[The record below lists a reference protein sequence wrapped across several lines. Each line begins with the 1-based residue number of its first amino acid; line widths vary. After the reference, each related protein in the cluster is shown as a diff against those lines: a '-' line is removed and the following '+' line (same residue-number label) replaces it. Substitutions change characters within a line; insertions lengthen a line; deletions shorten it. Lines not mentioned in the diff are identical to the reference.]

1 MSTLLQRKYPKSYEQ
16 LRFCSAL
23 QLDLYFYLDEE
34 EEIIGCNEAVLQ
46 VTGFRSFEALQAR
59 MATLPQIFVSD
70 PESPLPEVG
79 DWLERIA
86 DGPPLQVELRDR
98 NDKSRVYAV
107 YARTVRND
115 DVPLHLLILHEIT
128 VVEKAREA
136 KRYYDGLTREL
147 IVNISRQFRSPLN
160 GIVGFT
166 GLLDQ
171 TALDDTQQEYAMHI
185 RDAAESIT
193 TTVDNLLALSQADR
207 GEISA
212 QESAFEPLE
221 LYERIG
227 ARYGALARAKGI
239 TLMFMFDPALPK
251 SLFGDADKVIRV
263 LRNLIDNA
271 IRYTQ
276 RGGQVLVEVLCKEC
290 DDTYARVEYAVSDT
304 GAGIDADSLK
314 TILRPFTPSHRATEP
329 AGLGIGLNLS
339 HKLLGVMRS
348 QLRVA
353 SKVGKGSRFSFLIEH
368 RTGEAPPFGSYA
380 GCRAVV
386 IAKQPEM
393 ALQGKLLL
401 NYLKRFGVFA
411 EEAEEI
417 DKPLLARAELL
428 FLLDDAIG
436 REKAELLKNN
446 YPNLKIAA
454 VVTPEREQELGGE
467 LPGTDALLSLP
478 LLPDRLDALLA
489 RQPALPETAIEEPAA
504 PARRFSL
511 LIAEDN
517 PINQKLLMT
526 LLTKH
531 DYELVVANNGKE
543 AVDAY
548 MSTPYDL
555 VLMDIDMPVMD
566 GITATRL
573 IHEIDASAHRG
584 RVPVIALTAHALPG
598 DKERLLEAG
607 MTAHIAKPVD
617 TAILL
622 KTIRRYLVEL
632 PSEAPPEEES

>member
-16 LRFCSAL
+16 LRFCSSL

-59 MATLPQIFVSD
+59 MATLPQIFISD
-70 PESPLPEVG
+70 SESPLPEVG

-136 KRYYDGLTREL
+136 KRYYDALTREL

-207 GEISA
+207 GEITA

-339 HKLLGVMRS
+339 HKFLGVMRS

-368 RTGEAPPFGSYA
+368 RTGEAPPFGSYI
-380 GCRAVV
+380 GCRAVI

-478 LLPDRLDALLA
+478 LLPDRLDALLGLLEEVSGKE
-489 RQPALPETAIEEPAA
+489 RRALSRDLYNAQQREAIERAA
-504 PARRFSL
+504 LQPFWRR
-511 LIAEDN
+511 
-517 PINQKLLMT
+517 
-526 LLTKH
+526 
-531 DYELVVANNGKE
+531 
-543 AVDAY
+543 
-548 MSTPYDL
+548 
-555 VLMDIDMPVMD
+555 
-566 GITATRL
+566 
-573 IHEIDASAHRG
+573 
-584 RVPVIALTAHALPG
+584 
-598 DKERLLEAG
+598 
-607 MTAHIAKPVD
+607 
-617 TAILL
+617 
-622 KTIRRYLVEL
+622 
-632 PSEAPPEEES
+632 